1 MSDARVIKMII
12 EVVAGQW
19 EYMGVV
25 ESLRELLEGCS
36 GDFSQPF
43 FFFFVTSMFSVETQ
57 PTGSKNLHHQLR
69 FL

>member
-43 FFFFVTSMFSVETQ
+43 FFFFFFFFFFI
-57 PTGSKNLHHQLR
+57 L
-69 FL
+69 

>member
-43 FFFFVTSMFSVETQ
+43 FFFFCDKHV
-57 PTGSKNLHHQLR
+57 LC
-69 FL
+69 